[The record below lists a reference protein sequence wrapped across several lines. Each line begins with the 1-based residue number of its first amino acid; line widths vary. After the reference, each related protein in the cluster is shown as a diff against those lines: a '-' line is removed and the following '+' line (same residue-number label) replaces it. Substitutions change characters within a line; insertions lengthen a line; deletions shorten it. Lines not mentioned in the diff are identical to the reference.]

1 MPYLYSD
8 MILYIMTQVA
18 IEIRLS
24 LIYVLPFLLSRENEQ
39 AFISNARNNCSA
51 TFF

>member
-1 MPYLYSD
+1 MPYLYSYD

-24 LIYVLPFLLSRENEQ
+24 LIYALPFLLSRENEQ
-39 AFISNARNNCSA
+39 AFIIL
-51 TFF
+51 